1 MNFSI
6 VLLSSQLLY
15 YLLIAQT
22 GIVGAFDSHIH
33 DLYTLPIGGI
43 IGGLLAGFAKH
54 KDIKSELYVLFIAQ
68 FILAFFYPH
77 YSLIAIFIFGFVV
90 GYTTPL
96 LLFSLGTQEK
106 INLAI
111 GLTISYAI
119 GTMLYSYP
127 FEQRGMIA
135 FVLSAISMASLSFIN
150 INKESIKKQ
159 STIHFSII
167 LLFALWI
174 FFDSALFETL
184 SRSGDMD
191 IWSHYALVIIAFHT
205 LGIIVAYKLKWL
217 DISSKNHITISLFII
232 SYLLYWLKMPILL
245 AILYPFTIS
254 WYNFILF
261 GYIMQLNNMLYI
273 AISMIVIGWLSTI
286 VANGLVLEGYF
297 WIAYAALGLSS
308 AVFYINNGRKI

>member
-1 MNFSI
+1 

-43 IGGLLAGFAKH
+43 IGGLLAGFTKH
-54 KDIKSELYVLFIAQ
+54 KHIKIELCTMFVAQ

-77 YSLIAIFIFGFVV
+77 YSLMTMLLLGLVV

-96 LLFSLGTQEK
+96 LLFSLGKQQT

-119 GTMLYSYP
+119 GTLLYTYP
-127 FEQRGMIA
+127 FEQRGIIA
-135 FVLSAISMASLSFIN
+135 FVLSSISIISLRFIDISAENNVKQTN
-150 INKESIKKQ
+150 IHIG
-159 STIHFSII
+159 TI
-167 LLFALWI
+167 LLFSLWI
-174 FFDSALFETL
+174 FLDSALFETL
-184 SRSGDMD
+184 SRSYDMD

-205 LGIIVAYKLKWL
+205 LGIIVAYRLKEL
-217 DISSKNHITISLFII
+217 NMLSKDNITISLFIV

-261 GYIMQLNNMLYI
+261 GYIMRLNNMLYI
-273 AISMIVIGWLSTI
+273 ALSMIVIGWLSTI
-286 VANGLVLEGYF
+286 MANGIVLEGYF
-297 WIAYAALGLSS
+297 WIAYAILGLSS
-308 AVFYINNGRKI
+308 TIFYIKNKGKT